1 MTPTSEVIRLAR
13 EAGFDSSYITPSG
26 LEYVLAITESDEVN
40 IFDQVSRLISLAKAE
55 EREAILQ
62 IVQKT
67 CTPDATMRG
76 DGYNQAAVEIEAL
89 IIARTKEAQ

>member
-1 MTPTSEVIRLAR
+1 MTPTSEVIRLAKL
-13 EAGFDSSYITPSG
+13 AGFQSG
-26 LEYVLAITESDEVN
+26 WTGAIEE
-40 IFDQVSRLISLAKAE
+40 FKRLISLAKAE

-89 IIARTKEAQ
+89 IIARTKEAP